1 MSENIA
7 QPANRAF
14 LLGLFFI
21 TGATLMLEVL
31 NTRLLSVVTWYHLSF
46 FAVSM
51 AMFGMAAGAL
61 WVYLRPHRFG
71 AGDAFDNLFLYSVL
85 FAASVIV
92 CHLTVIYTP
101 LDIRDGWTLFGVLK
115 MALITVAVAV
125 PFFFSGVVVTV
136 ALTQVKGNSGLIYAV
151 DLIGAAF
158 GSVLCLFLLNSLDIT
173 SATFVTV
180 AIALLGVFLFQL
192 ARKGRRPFIW
202 TTLSAV
208 VVIGAIGNY
217 ATPDGF
223 RVFYP
228 KGLPIP
234 HGAVSQEYWT
244 IHGQILV
251 SQVVEG
257 GPAYWGA
264 GEGAT
269 EIEGMRSQ
277 AIVID
282 GEAATVL
289 TEWDGDRGNLGWP
302 RFDVTALPYHL
313 RPGSSAAVIGVGGGR
328 DILTALWAGSSHIT
342 GIEINDAILRVI
354 KEERREFA
362 QLANQPN
369 VEFVHDEARS
379 FLTRSEDTYDIIQM
393 SLIDTWAAT
402 GAGAFTLSEN
412 GLYTVEGWQVFLDQL
427 NPGGLFSVSRWYSP
441 EALSETNRLMSLATM
456 SLLRHGAANPAEH
469 MALLSRYSPP
479 ATDAVATLIVSPEP
493 LGEKDIDTIEL
504 VAAEY
509 GFTIHH
515 TPRQASDEPLIRN
528 VLASTDGEQL
538 LAAAQ
543 HEFLDFTPPTDS
555 RPYFFN
561 ILKPAALL
569 FAGDALED
577 LGIVAGGNLLATYTL
592 MLLCVLALA
601 GVLLIIV
608 APLLIAGKPKIPNRV
623 FLSGLA
629 YFACIGT
636 GFMMVQIPLMQRF
649 SVYLGHPVYAVA
661 VLLFS
666 MILAAGA
673 GSFVS
678 DRIRVG
684 RGSRWTL
691 LIPGAI
697 VSLLALIYVMAG
709 PLITATIHQG
719 LLVRCLIVIALV
731 SLPAVPMGMCF
742 PLGLRLFREYSS
754 QCLPWMWGMNGA
766 TGVLASVF
774 AVAISMW
781 SGINTSLLVAIACY
795 ALLALPAS
803 FLQAKLGHSEL
814 ARMRELTGG
823 RRHTP
828 AEVLQREGREQR

>member
-1 MSENIA
+1 MTAATTAYS
-7 QPANRAF
+7 NRAF

-61 WVYLRPHRFG
+61 WVYLQPRRFG
-71 AGDAFDNLFLYSVL
+71 LDGVLDNLFLYSIL
-85 FAASVIV
+85 FAVSTVI
-92 CHLTVIYTP
+92 CHLAVIYTP
-101 LDIRDGWTLFGVLK
+101 LNIRDGWTLIGVAR

-151 DLIGAAF
+151 DLVGAAL
-158 GSVLCLFLLNSLDIT
+158 GSVLCLFLLDTLDIT
-173 SATFVTV
+173 SATFATA
-180 AIALLGVFLFQL
+180 AIALLGVCLFQF
-192 ARKGRRPFIW
+192 ARRGPRPLIW
-202 TTLSAV
+202 TALSAV
-208 VVIGAIGNY
+208 VVFGAIGNH

-228 KGLPIP
+228 KGLPMP
-234 HGAVSQEYWT
+234 FGAASAEYWT

-251 SQVVEG
+251 SRVIRG
-257 GPAYWGA
+257 GPYYWGA

-269 EIEGMRSQ
+269 EIEGMQSQ
-277 AIVID
+277 VMIID
-282 GEAATVL
+282 GEAATAL
-289 TEWDGDRGNLGWP
+289 TEWDGDRSNLDWP

-313 RPGSSAAVIGVGGGR
+313 RPGGTAAVIGVGGGR
-328 DILTALWAGSSHIT
+328 DILTALWSGSSRIA

-354 KEERREFA
+354 EEDRREFA

-379 FLTRSEDTYDIIQM
+379 YLTRSKETYDVIQM

-441 EALSETNRLMSLATM
+441 EALSETNRLISLATM
-456 SLLRHGAANPAEH
+456 SLLRDGAEIPAEH
-469 MALLSRYSPP
+469 MALVSRHSPP

-493 LGEKDIDTIEL
+493 LGNEDIDAIER

-515 TPRQASDEPLIRN
+515 TPRQASAEPLIRN
-528 VLASTDGEQL
+528 VLASTDAKQL
-538 LAAAQ
+538 LAATR
-543 HEFLDFTPPTDS
+543 HEYLDFTPPTDS

-561 ILKPAALL
+561 ILKPAAL
-569 FAGDALED
+569 FQSGGAGGELED

-592 MLLCVLALA
+592 MLLCGLALA
-601 GVLLIIV
+601 GVLLVIFF
-608 APLLIAGKPKIPNRV
+608 PLLIAGRPQIPNRV

-673 GSFVS
+673 GSFLS
-678 DRIRVG
+678 DRIEVR
-684 RGSRWTL
+684 RGSRWPL
-691 LIPGAI
+691 VIPAVI
-697 VSLLALIYVMAG
+697 VSLLALIYTIAG
-709 PLITATIHQG
+709 PLITATISQG
-719 LLVRCLIVIALV
+719 LFVRCLIVIVLV
-731 SLPAVPMGMCF
+731 SLPALPMGMCF

-754 QCLPWMWGMNGA
+754 RSLPWMWGMNGA

-803 FLQAKLGHSEL
+803 FLQAKLD
-814 ARMRELTGG
+814 
-823 RRHTP
+823 
-828 AEVLQREGREQR
+828 

>member
-61 WVYLRPHRFG
+61 QVYLQPRRFTT
-71 AGDAFDNLFLYSVL
+71 ANALDNLFRYSIY
-85 FAASVIV
+85 FGASAIL
-92 CHLTVIYTP
+92 CHLAVIYTP
-101 LDIRDGWTLFGVLK
+101 LDISEGWSAAGVAK
-115 MALITVAVAV
+115 MALITVAVAI

-151 DLIGAAF
+151 DLVGAAV
-158 GSVLCLFLLNSLDIT
+158 GSIACLPLLNALDIT
-173 SATFVTV
+173 SATFVV
-180 AIALLGVFLFQL
+180 AAIALFGVFLFQL
-192 ARKGRRPFIW
+192 ARGGARPLLW
-202 TTLSAV
+202 TAAGAAV
-208 VVIGAIGNY
+208 IAAAIVNHSSSQ
-217 ATPDGF
+217 GF

-228 KGLPIP
+228 KGNPI
-234 HGAVSQEYWT
+234 SYEQDTIEFWT
-244 IHGQILV
+244 IHGQVLV
-251 SQVVEG
+251 FPYVEA
-257 GPAYWGA
+257 GPFFWGP
-264 GEGAT
+264 GEGAPV
-269 EIEGMRSQ
+269 IEGMQGQ
-277 AIVID
+277 AMVID
-282 GEAATVL
+282 GEAGTAL
-289 TEWDGDRGNLGWP
+289 TQWDGDRSNLDWP
-302 RFDVTALPYHL
+302 RFDVTSLPYHL
-313 RPGSSAAVIGVGGGR
+313 RPGGSAAVIGVGGGR
-328 DILTALWAGSSHIT
+328 DVLTALWAGSSRIT
-342 GIEINDAILRVI
+342 AIEINEAALRVLREDRRDFVRLYEQ
-354 KEERREFA
+354 EE
-362 QLANQPN
+362 

-379 FLTRSEDTYDIIQM
+379 YLTRANKRYDLIQM

-412 GLYTVEGWQVFLDQL
+412 GLYTVEGWQVFLDHL
-427 NPGGLFSVSRWYSP
+427 EPNGLLSVSRWYSLD
-441 EALSETNRLMSLATM
+441 ALSETNRLISLAAM
-456 SLLRHGAANPAEH
+456 SLLRRGIERPADH
-469 MALLSRYSPP
+469 IALVSRLS
-479 ATDAVATLIVSPEP
+479 VATLLVSPEP
-493 LGEKDIDTIEL
+493 LAPADIDTIGR
-504 VAAEY
+504 VAEEY

-515 TPRQASDEPLIRN
+515 SPWQQSSELLIRN
-528 VLASTDGEQL
+528 LLAAADERQL
-538 LAAAQ
+538 LAATE
-543 HEFLDFTPPTDS
+543 HEYLDFTPPTDS

-561 ILKPAALL
+561 ILKPAAL
-569 FAGDALED
+569 FQSGRAGGELED

-592 MLLCVLALA
+592 MLLCGLALA
-601 GVLLIIV
+601 GVLLVIFF
-608 APLLIAGKPKIPNRV
+608 PLLIAGRPQIPNRV

-673 GSFVS
+673 GSFLS
-678 DRIRVG
+678 DRIEVR
-684 RGSRWTL
+684 RGSRWPL
-691 LIPGAI
+691 VIPAVI
-697 VSLLALIYVMAG
+697 VSLLALIYAIAG
-709 PLITATIHQG
+709 PLITATISQG
-719 LLVRCLIVIALV
+719 LFIRCLIVIVLV
-731 SLPAVPMGMCF
+731 SLPALPMGMCF

-754 QCLPWMWGMNGA
+754 RSLPWMWGMNGA

-803 FLQAKLGHSEL
+803 ILQAK
-814 ARMRELTGG
+814 MD
-823 RRHTP
+823 
-828 AEVLQREGREQR
+828 